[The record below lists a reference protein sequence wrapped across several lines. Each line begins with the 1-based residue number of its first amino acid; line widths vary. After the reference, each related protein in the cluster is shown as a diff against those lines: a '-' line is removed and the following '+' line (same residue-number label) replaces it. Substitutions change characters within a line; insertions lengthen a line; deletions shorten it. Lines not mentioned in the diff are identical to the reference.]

1 MADAVLVELVLLA
14 AVDVARAAAVDA
26 SGDPATVGAHLGAHD
41 LGDGAATHLFACE
54 LPGYRGWVWEVAV
67 AGATE
72 ATVCEA
78 HLIPADD
85 ALLAPPWVPYEERV
99 QPGDLEPGMTLPFI
113 AEDPRLVPGFLVTD
127 DDDADAIAIWELG
140 LGRERVLGPTGRDD
154 AAERWHA
161 GSHGPTAP
169 AAIAA
174 TAQCATCAFLVPL
187 AGSLRG
193 LFGACANEWS
203 SSDGEVVSLDHG
215 CGAHSQ
221 TELEKQGA
229 RWPANDPIIDTQDI
243 DPLDLF
249 AEDAPEVEVEVEVE
263 VEASEETEAGE
274 ALESPIAEAEAGQAA
289 DVERVAEAGQDADIV
304 RDAHAEELRERA
316 AQEPLADDSAE

>member
-1 MADAVLVELVLLA
+1 MADAVVVD
-14 AVDVARAAAVDA
+14 AVDIARDAAAGA
-26 SGDPATVGAHLGAHD
+26 SGDPTTVGVHLGVHD
-41 LGDGAATHLFACE
+41 VVDGVATHLFACE

-67 AGATE
+67 AGAPQATE
-72 ATVCEA
+72 ATICEA

-99 QPGDLEPGMTLPFI
+99 KPGDLEPGMTLPLI
-113 AEDPRLVPGFLVTD
+113 AEDPRLVPGFSVTED
-127 DDDADAIAIWELG
+127 DEMDAIAIWELG

-187 AGSLRG
+187 AGSMRG

-221 TELEKQGA
+221 TDVEKQGA
-229 RWPANDPIIDTQDI
+229 RWPADDPIIDTQDI
-243 DPLDLF
+243 DPLDLL
-249 AEDAPEVEVEVEVE
+249 ADDPPEVD
-263 VEASEETEAGE
+263 AM
-274 ALESPIAEAEAGQAA
+274 ESPIAGTETEQDTEAERDTETEQLS
-289 DVERVAEAGQDADIV
+289 AEAVA
-304 RDAHAEELRERA
+304 
-316 AQEPLADDSAE
+316 EPLADATSE

>member
-1 MADAVLVELVLLA
+1 VAGAARVDAVLEA
-14 AVDVARAAAVDA
+14 AVDLARDAAADA
-26 SGDPATVGAHLGAHD
+26 SGDAAVVGSHLGVHD
-41 LGDGAATHLFACE
+41 VVDGSATHLFACL

-67 AGATE
+67 AGSPDATE

-113 AEDPRLVPGFLVTD
+113 AEDPRLVPGFSVTD
-127 DDDADAIAIWELG
+127 DEDADAIAIWELG

-174 TAQCATCAFLVPL
+174 TARCATCAFLVPL
-187 AGSLRG
+187 AGSMRG
-193 LFGACANEWS
+193 MFGACANEWS
-203 SSDGEVVSLDHG
+203 ASDGEVVSLDHG

-221 TELEKQGA
+221 TDVEKQAA
-229 RWPANDPIIDTQDI
+229 RWPANDPIIDTQDV
-243 DPLDLF
+243 DPLDLL
-249 AEDAPEVEVEVEVE
+249 AADPPQADAV
-263 VEASEETEAGE
+263 AG
-274 ALESPIAEAEAGQAA
+274 ADAAQDAAIPDAEAEP
-289 DVERVAEAGQDADIV
+289 
-304 RDAHAEELRERA
+304 
-316 AQEPLADDSAE
+316 PLADAEAEPPLADPASE

>member
-1 MADAVLVELVLLA
+1 MADPVLLD
-14 AVDVARAAAVDA
+14 AVDTARAAAVDA
-26 SGDPATVGAHLGAHD
+26 SGDGAMVGAHLGAYD
-41 LGDGAATHLFACE
+41 AVEGVVTHLFACE

-67 AGATE
+67 AGAPRATE
-72 ATVCEA
+72 ATICEA

-113 AEDPRLVPGFLVTD
+113 AEDPRLVPGFSVTED
-127 DDDADAIAIWELG
+127 DDEDAIAIWELG

-161 GSHGPTAP
+161 GSHGPAAP

-187 AGSLRG
+187 AGSMRG

-221 TELEKQGA
+221 TDLEKQGA
-229 RWPANDPIIDTQDI
+229 RWPADDPIIDTQDV
-243 DPLDLF
+243 DLLDLL
-249 AEDAPEVEVEVEVE
+249 AEDPPEE
-263 VEASEETEAGE
+263 EAMEP
-274 ALESPIAEAEAGQAA
+274 PIADATGAEQDGAEQDGAEHPPAEAAS
-289 DVERVAEAGQDADIV
+289 
-304 RDAHAEELRERA
+304 
-316 AQEPLADDSAE
+316 EPLADDTSE

>member
-1 MADAVLVELVLLA
+1 MADALLLD
-14 AVDVARAAAVDA
+14 AVDIARAAAVDA
-26 SGDPATVGAHLGAHD
+26 SGDPAMVGAHLRVHD
-41 LGDGAATHLFACE
+41 AVEGVATHLFACE

-67 AGATE
+67 AGAPHATE
-72 ATVCEA
+72 ATICEA

-113 AEDPRLVPGFLVTD
+113 AEDPRLVPGFSVTED
-127 DDDADAIAIWELG
+127 DDEDAIAIWEMG

-169 AAIAA
+169 SAIAA

-187 AGSLRG
+187 AGSMRG

-221 TELEKQGA
+221 TDLEKQGA
-229 RWPANDPIIDTQDI
+229 RWPGDDPVIDTQDF
-243 DPLDLF
+243 DPLDLL
-249 AEDAPEVEVEVEVE
+249 AEDPPEVKAAGAPIADGEGEQD
-263 VEASEETEAGE
+263 GE
-274 ALESPIAEAEAGQAA
+274 AEHPAGTEQGPEA
-289 DVERVAEAGQDADIV
+289 VA
-304 RDAHAEELRERA
+304 
-316 AQEPLADDSAE
+316 EPLADDASE

>member
-1 MADAVLVELVLLA
+1 MADAVLVEPVLLA
-14 AVDVARAAAVDA
+14 AVDLARAAAVDA
-26 SGDPATVGAHLGAHD
+26 SGEPATVGAHLGAHD
-41 LGDGAATHLFACE
+41 VADGATTHLFACE

-67 AGATE
+67 AGAPGATE

-113 AEDPRLVPGFLVTD
+113 AEDPRLVPGVFVTD
-127 DDDADAIAIWELG
+127 DDDADVIALWELG

-187 AGSLRG
+187 SGSLRG

-221 TELEKQGA
+221 TDLEKQGA

-243 DPLDLF
+243 DPLDLL
-249 AEDAPEVEVEVEVE
+249 AEDAPEA
-263 VEASEETEAGE
+263 EAT
-274 ALESPIAEAEAGQAA
+274 ESPSADAGAE
-289 DVERVAEAGQDADIV
+289 QDTD
-304 RDAHAEELRERA
+304 AEERSA
-316 AQEPLADDSAE
+316 GATPEPLADDSAE

>member
-1 MADAVLVELVLLA
+1 MAGAARGDALLVA
-14 AVDVARAAAVDA
+14 AVDLARDAAADA
-26 SGDPATVGAHLGAHD
+26 SGDAAMVGAHLGVHD
-41 LGDGAATHLFACE
+41 GVDGAATHLFACL

-67 AGATE
+67 AAAPDATE

-99 QPGDLEPGMTLPFI
+99 QPGDLEAGMTLPFI
-113 AEDPRLVPGFLVTD
+113 ADDPRLVPGFSVTD
-127 DDDADAIAIWELG
+127 DDEADLIAVWELG

-154 AAERWHA
+154 AAERWHG

-174 TAQCATCAFLVPL
+174 TARCATCAFLVPL
-187 AGSLRG
+187 AGSMRG

-203 SSDGEVVSLDHG
+203 ASDGEVVSLDHG

-221 TELEKQGA
+221 TDVEKQAA
-229 RWPANDPIIDTQDI
+229 RWPANDPIIDTQDV
-243 DPLDLF
+243 DPLDLL
-249 AEDAPEVEVEVEVE
+249 AADPPQADAV
-263 VEASEETEAGE
+263 AG
-274 ALESPIAEAEAGQAA
+274 ADAAQDAAIPDAEAEP
-289 DVERVAEAGQDADIV
+289 
-304 RDAHAEELRERA
+304 
-316 AQEPLADDSAE
+316 PLADAEAEPPLADPASE

>member
-1 MADAVLVELVLLA
+1 MAEAVLLD
-14 AVDVARAAAVDA
+14 AVDVARDAAVDA
-26 SGDPATVGAHLGAHD
+26 SGDAAMVGAHLGAHD
-41 LGDGAATHLFACE
+41 LVEGVATHLFACE

-67 AGATE
+67 ASAPHETE
-72 ATVCEA
+72 ATICEA

-113 AEDPRLVPGFLVTD
+113 AEDPRLVPGFSVTED
-127 DDDADAIAIWELG
+127 DELDAIAIWELG

-187 AGSLRG
+187 AGSMRG
-193 LFGACANEWS
+193 MFGACANEWS

-221 TELEKQGA
+221 TDLEKQGA

-243 DPLDLF
+243 DPLDLLS
-249 AEDAPEVEVEVEVE
+249 EDAPEA
-263 VEASEETEAGE
+263 EAT
-274 ALESPIAEAEAGQAA
+274 ESPIADMGTERDADAGQPSAEAGAEHA
-289 DVERVAEAGQDADIV
+289 TELERPSAEAVAEPPAD
-304 RDAHAEELRERA
+304 HASE
-316 AQEPLADDSAE
+316 

>member
-1 MADAVLVELVLLA
+1 MAAAVRADAVLVA
-14 AVDVARAAAVDA
+14 AVERAREAAVHA
-26 SGDPATVGAHLGAHD
+26 SEDPTTVGAHLGVHD
-41 LGDGAATHLFACE
+41 ALDGAATHLFACL

-67 AGATE
+67 AVAPGATE

-85 ALLAPPWVPYEERV
+85 ALLAPPWLPYEERV
-99 QPGDLEPGMTLPFI
+99 QPGDLEAGMTLPFI
-113 AEDPRLVPGFLVTD
+113 AEDPRLVPGFSVTD
-127 DDDADAIAIWELG
+127 EDDADAIAMWELG

-174 TAQCATCAFLVPL
+174 TARCATCAFLVPL
-187 AGSLRG
+187 AGSMRG

-203 SSDGEVVSLDHG
+203 ASDGEVVSLDHG

-221 TELEKQGA
+221 TDVEKQAA

-243 DPLDLF
+243 DSLDLLAEEPDEAIAAAADTAAAGLAEVAETAAANVAEVDAFGAF
-249 AEDAPEVEVEVEVE
+249 AEDV
-263 VEASEETEAGE
+263 ETERRDE
-274 ALESPIAEAEAGQAA
+274 DRFAEPPTDNAAE
-289 DVERVAEAGQDADIV
+289 
-304 RDAHAEELRERA
+304 
-316 AQEPLADDSAE
+316 